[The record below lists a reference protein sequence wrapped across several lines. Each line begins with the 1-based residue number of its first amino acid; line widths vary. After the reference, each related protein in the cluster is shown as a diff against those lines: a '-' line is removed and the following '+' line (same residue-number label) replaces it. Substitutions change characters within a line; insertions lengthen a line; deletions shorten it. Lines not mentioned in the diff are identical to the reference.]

1 MKRLLAS
8 DEVWLLATG
17 SGKADI
23 VRHIVRDPIT
33 PDLPASLLRHH
44 RNCYL
49 FLDDPAAALL

>member
-1 MKRLLAS
+1 LLAS

-17 SGKADI
+17 SAKAEI
-23 VRHIVRDPIT
+23 VRRIVRETIT
-33 PDLPASLLRHH
+33 PDVPASLLRQH